1 MQVGCVTPDT
11 PLELTGDTLVRGCVT
26 IIGVHN
32 YEHRDLVTAV
42 QVTLDT

>member
-42 QVTLDT
+42 QVTRDT